1 VLPGELPYFNKDL
14 ATGTW
19 SGFSIEMANDIAKLL
34 DVKLEFTEST
44 YGNSILD
51 LQANKV
57 DLGFALNPTP
67 QRALVVDFTKLKGTV
82 ISMKPA
88 KNPKEVVLGLENP
101 TVPEVTLKF
110 ETPLPG
116 AVDAGTALEFS
127 GIANGFTKDPFMVT
141 FEVEKE
147 NLDGWTGKATSP
159 TPKKSAPSTKKSAP
173 AAKKK

>member
-1 VLPGELPYFNKDL
+1 LAFWLGIKKQLVDTGGEQYWESGMKGAALPGKIPE
-14 ATGTW
+14 T
-19 SGFSIEMANDIAKLL
+19 
-34 DVKLEFTEST
+34 
-44 YGNSILD
+44 
-51 LQANKV
+51 
-57 DLGFALNPTP
+57 
-67 QRALVVDFTKLKGTV
+67 DFTKLKGTV

-147 NLDGWTGKATSP
+147 NLDGWTGKATTP